1 MASFKSLYFDWRA
14 GAFSMSKIAIITC
27 GVLLILG
34 VTTVVSAQDAGQAP
48 NRCAAS
54 PAIASLTASPSW
66 NGWGADVGNTRFQPA
81 AAAQLNVA
89 DVQRLQLKWAFGL
102 PGARAVSG
110 QPTVVAGR
118 VFVSSDTGD
127 VYALD
132 SESGCVYWSFHA
144 DAAVRS
150 AVTVERAGA
159 GKAYA
164 VFFGDARANVYALD
178 MVNGTPLWK
187 ARVEDHPLARITG
200 GVRTFEGRV
209 YVPVASSEEG
219 AGSNKAY
226 ECCTSRGSV
235 VALDAATGK
244 QVWKTYMIPDAP
256 KPTTTNAAGTQ
267 LWGPSGAGVWNS
279 PTIDPRRRA
288 LYVGTGNAYSA
299 PAAPT
304 TDAIVAMDIDTGKIL
319 WSAQGTADDVWLSV
333 CITNAALHC
342 GPDQDFGSPPILK
355 TLSNGKSLLVAGQKS
370 GNVWAYDP
378 DKKGRVV
385 WRSPLVANTTEFGGK
400 IVWGGAADEQN
411 AYFGLGPGGIAAVRL
426 SDGQRQ
432 WFVSPP
438 TAGSPAR
445 PGQDGALTV
454 IPGAVISGGWDG
466 VLRLLSSSDG
476 HTMWEYNTARDVE
489 TVNHV
494 AAHGGSMGAPGP
506 VVAGG
511 LLFVPSGYVGVRNGA
526 PGNVLLVFGV
536 ER

>member
-1 MASFKSLYFDWRA
+1 MFTMRR
-14 GAFSMSKIAIITC
+14 IALITC
-27 GVLLILG
+27 CQV
-34 VTTVVSAQDAGQAP
+34 VTVAANAAAQMP
-48 NRCAAS
+48 NRCATSSAVTS
-54 PAIASLTASPSW
+54 VTSSPSW
-66 NGWGADVGNTRFQPA
+66 NGWGADAGNTRFQPA
-81 AAAQLNVA
+81 AAAQLSAA
-89 DVQRLQLKWAFGL
+89 DVPRLKLKWAFGF

-110 QPTVVAGR
+110 QPAVVAGR

-132 SESGCVYWSFHA
+132 SMSGCVHWTFHA

-150 AVTVERAGA
+150 SVTVERAGA
-159 GKAYA
+159 GKPYA

-178 MVNGTPLWK
+178 AVSGETLWK
-187 ARVEDHPLARITG
+187 VHVDDHPLARITG
-200 GVRTFEGRV
+200 GVRFFEGRV
-209 YVPVASSEEG
+209 YVPVASGEEG
-219 AGSNKAY
+219 AGGNPAY

-244 QVWKTYMIPDAP
+244 QIWKTYTIPESP
-256 KPTTTNAAGTQ
+256 KRTTKNAAGTQ

-279 PTIDPRRRA
+279 PTIDSRRRA

-299 PAAPT
+299 PTATT
-304 TDAIVAMDIDTGKIL
+304 TDAIVAMDVESGAIL
-319 WSAQGTADDVWLSV
+319 WSAQGTSNDVWLAA
-333 CITNAALHC
+333 CLGNATLGC
-342 GPDQDFGSPPILK
+342 GPDQDFGSPPIMK
-355 TLSNGKSLLVAGQKS
+355 TLQGGKSLLIAGQKS

-378 DKKGRVV
+378 DNKGAVV
-385 WRSPLVANTTEFGGK
+385 WRSPLVSNTTEFGGK
-400 IVWGGAADEQN
+400 IVWGGAADEEN

-426 SDGQRQ
+426 RDGQRQ
-432 WFVSPP
+432 WFASLQP
-438 TAGSPAR
+438 AGSPAH

-466 VLRLLSSSDG
+466 VLRILSSTDG
-476 HTMWEYNTARDVE
+476 HTLWEYNTVRDFE
-489 TVNHV
+489 TVNRV
-494 AAHGGSMGAPGP
+494 AAKGGSMGAPGP

>member
-1 MASFKSLYFDWRA
+1 VSL
-14 GAFSMSKIAIITC
+14 S
-27 GVLLILG
+27 
-34 VTTVVSAQDAGQAP
+34 
-48 NRCAAS
+48 
-54 PAIASLTASPSW
+54 SPSW
-66 NGWGADVGNTRFQPA
+66 NGWGADAGNTRFQPA
-81 AAAQLNVA
+81 SEAQLSVA
-89 DVQRLQLKWAFGL
+89 DIPRLKLKWAFGF

-110 QPTVVAGR
+110 QPALVAGR
-118 VFVSSDTGD
+118 VFVSADTGD

-132 SESGCVYWSFHA
+132 SMSGCVHWSFHA

-150 AVTVERAGA
+150 AVTVERPAPGEP
-159 GKAYA
+159 YA
-164 VFFGDARANVYALD
+164 VFFGDARANVYAVD
-178 MVNGTPLWK
+178 AAHGAPLW
-187 ARVEDHPLARITG
+187 RVHVDDHPLARITG
-200 GVRTFEGRV
+200 GVRLFEGRV
-209 YVPVASSEEG
+209 YVPVASGEEG
-219 AGSNKAY
+219 AGGNPAY
-226 ECCTSRGSV
+226 ACCTSRGSV
-235 VALDAATGK
+235 VALNARTGT
-244 QVWKTYMIPDAP
+244 QVWKTYTIPDAP
-256 KPTTTNAAGTQ
+256 RPTTKNATGTQ

-304 TDAIVAMDIDTGKIL
+304 TDSIVAMDLDSGKIL
-319 WSAQGTADDVWLSV
+319 WSAQGTANDVWV
-333 CITNAALHC
+333 VACINNAAPNC

-355 TLSNGKSLLVAGQKS
+355 TLSGASLLIAGQKS

-378 DKKGRVV
+378 DRKGAVV
-385 WRSPLVANTTEFGGK
+385 WRTPLVSNTAEFGGK

-411 AYFGLGPGGIAAVRL
+411 AYFGLGPGGVVAVRL
-426 SDGQRQ
+426 RDGQRQ
-432 WFVSPP
+432 WFASLQPS
-438 TAGSPAR
+438 GSPAR

-466 VLRLLSSSDG
+466 VLRVLSSTDG
-476 HTMWEYNTARDVE
+476 HAVWEYNTARDFE

-511 LLFVPSGYVGVRNGA
+511 LLIVPSGYVGVRNGA